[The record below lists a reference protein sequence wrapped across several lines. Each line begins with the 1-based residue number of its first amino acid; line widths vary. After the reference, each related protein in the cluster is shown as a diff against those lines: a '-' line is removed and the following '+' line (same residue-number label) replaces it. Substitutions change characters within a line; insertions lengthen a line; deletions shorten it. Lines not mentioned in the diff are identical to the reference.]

1 MARIVNRDEI
11 LSSGDIDSKRVLLDI
26 VEHVLDNI
34 DPVRAVYS
42 SVSVDRESRV
52 FRVDGKIFRIRGRI
66 YVVGIGKAACRMA
79 RAIED
84 LFGDMIEDGVV
95 ITKYG
100 HREDLSRLKVIEA
113 GHPIPDANSLRG
125 AEEAMKIFSRVD
137 QRDILLF
144 LISGGGSAL
153 FEYPEDGISLKDI
166 IVVNDLLVKSGAKIH
181 EINTVRKHISR
192 VKGGKVSRM
201 VRGRIVALIISDVVG
216 DPIEFIASGPT
227 ARDPTTFRDAYR
239 IAKLYDVWDKFPE
252 SIRVYI
258 EKGMEGLVQETL
270 KEVPGNVDHFII
282 SSNSIACS
290 HAAEKAKE
298 LRLKPAIL
306 TTQLEGEAKDAGIVL
321 GSIAVEVYKMDRPV
335 TKPALLIAGGE
346 STVTLVGS
354 KEIGVGGPNQEL
366 VLSLSKKIRG
376 LRSVAAVSID
386 TDGADGPTDASGG
399 IVDGY
404 TYDLLVDK
412 GIDPDTYLKKHDSY
426 RALKAI
432 NSLVITGATGTNVNS
447 ITLILV
453 R

>member
-42 SVSVDRESRV
+42 SVSVNRESRV

-252 SIRVYI
+252 SVRVYI
-258 EKGMEGLVQETL
+258 EKGVEGLVQETL

-290 HAAEKAKE
+290 HAAEKAQE
-298 LRLKPAIL
+298 LRLRPAIL

-386 TDGADGPTDASGG
+386 TDGADGSTDASGG

-404 TYDLLVDK
+404 TYDLLVDR

>member
-11 LSSGDIDSKRVLLDI
+11 LSFGDIDSKRVLLDI

-252 SIRVYI
+252 SVRVYI

-290 HAAEKAKE
+290 HAAEKAQE
-298 LRLKPAIL
+298 LRLRPAIL
-306 TTQLEGEAKDAGIVL
+306 TTQLEGEAKDAGTVL
-321 GSIAVEVYKMDRPV
+321 GSIAVEVHRMSRPV

-346 STVTLVGS
+346 STVTLAGS
-354 KEIGVGGPNQEL
+354 REIGVGGPNQEL

-386 TDGADGPTDASGG
+386 TDGADGSTDASGG